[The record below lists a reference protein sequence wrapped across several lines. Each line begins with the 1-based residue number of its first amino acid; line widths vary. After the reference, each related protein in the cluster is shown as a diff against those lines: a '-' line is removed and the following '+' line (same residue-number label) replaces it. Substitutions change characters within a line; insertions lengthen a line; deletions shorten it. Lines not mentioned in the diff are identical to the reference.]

1 MDIFQILVLI
11 LLVACS
17 VTHLVFVFIEKET
30 GRIITKGLIIGSLL
44 LFALVSKVSDILI
57 YLGLFAS
64 LVGDMLLL
72 MKKRKLF
79 FIVGATSFS
88 LTHII
93 NFIVLFRYLPNRISN
108 WMYVVI
114 LVLLGYLLVES
125 FRPLLKKKLDK
136 LSYACLAYLCI
147 VFILMINSFIIT
159 LTSFN
164 VNFLFISV
172 GYALFLASDD
182 ILTINMFIKPI
193 KKGNFILMVLYI
205 LAQSFIYIPLILE
218 LNK

>member
-125 FRPLLKKKLDK
+125 FRPLLKKKLGK

-164 VNFLFISV
+164 VNFLLISV

>member
-17 VTHLVFVFIEKET
+17 VTHLVFVFIEKEM

-114 LVLLGYLLVES
+114 LLLLAYLLVES
-125 FRPLLKKKLDK
+125 FRPLLKKKLGK
-136 LSYACLAYLCI
+136 LSYVCLAYLCI
-147 VFILMINSFIIT
+147 VFILLVNSTIIT
-159 LTSFN
+159 LTSFDI
-164 VNFLFISV
+164 NFLFISV